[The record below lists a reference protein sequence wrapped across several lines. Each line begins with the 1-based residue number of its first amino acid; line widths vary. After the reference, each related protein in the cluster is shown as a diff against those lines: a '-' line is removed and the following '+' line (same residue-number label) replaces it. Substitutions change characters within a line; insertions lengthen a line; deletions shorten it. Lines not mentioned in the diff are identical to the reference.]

1 MDFEETQDRGFTP
14 PLRGAGFT
22 EEHLPTTHPPDG
34 TTAGPGGPGPAD
46 AGKPRRRSWRIF
58 LWIVLALSIIANFFL
73 LVMLIAAAVVF
84 ATGQK
89 DFFREI
95 AVREGS
101 FSNKIAIVNLKGI
114 INGNLSD
121 NVRRQ
126 IRMAAD
132 DNSVKAVIVRTK
144 SPGGTVSASDRIHHE
159 ITKFRAETDK
169 PVVAFM
175 QGIAASGGY
184 YTSVACDKIIAEPT
198 VITGSIGV
206 MSNYLVVKE
215 LFEDKLGISAVVVK
229 SGPRKNWPSI
239 FEETTPEQKQYLMD
253 KLITPAYE
261 RFVELVNNGRGML
274 SKLEVRELADG
285 SIYGATEALDKHL
298 IDEVGYLDEAIA
310 LAESLA
316 GIEDAHVIE
325 YERPFSFTTLF
336 SAQSKSIWKI
346 DRDALR
352 EMAVPQLMYLWDAN
366 W

>member
-1 MDFEETQDRGFTP
+1 MNSDNTQEGDFTHEQ
-14 PLRGAGFT
+14 
-22 EEHLPTTHPPDG
+22 LPTAYTPDG
-34 TTAGPGGPGPAD
+34 TTSAGPGAPQQAD
-46 AGKPRRRSWRIF
+46 APKPRRRPWRIF
-58 LWIVLALSIIANFFL
+58 LWIVLAMSIIANFFL

-89 DFFREI
+89 DFFQES

-101 FSNKIAIVNLKGI
+101 FRNKIAIVNLEGI

-121 NVRRQ
+121 DVRRQ

-159 ITKFRAETDK
+159 ITKFRAGTDK

-175 QGIAASGGY
+175 QAVAASGGY

-206 MSNYLVVKE
+206 MSNHFVVKE
-215 LFEDKLGISAVVVK
+215 LFEDKLGISSVVVK

-239 FEETTPEQKQYLMD
+239 FEETTPEQKQYVMD
-253 KLITPAYE
+253 KLIAPAYE
-261 RFVELVNNGRGML
+261 RFVDLVNDGRGML
-274 SKLEVRELADG
+274 TRLEVRELADG
-285 SIYGATEALDKHL
+285 SIYGAPEALEKHL
-298 IDEVGYLDEAIA
+298 IDQVGYMDEAIA

-316 GIEDAHVIE
+316 GIENAQVIE
-325 YERPFSFTTLF
+325 YERPFSFSSMMF
-336 SAQSKSIWKI
+336 SAKSKSIWKM
-346 DRDALR
+346 DRDTLR
-352 EMAVPQLMYLWDAN
+352 EMAVPKLMYLWDAN